1 MLNDLG
7 LNVIP
12 PNIKSTTFFEKKNCL
27 AFSHTGSTGIQT
39 CPFGILEEKKKSPI
53 GKKTTT

>member
-12 PNIKSTTFFEKKNCL
+12 PIINLIHFLKKHICL

-39 CPFGILEEKKKSPI
+39 CPFGILEEKKKPPI